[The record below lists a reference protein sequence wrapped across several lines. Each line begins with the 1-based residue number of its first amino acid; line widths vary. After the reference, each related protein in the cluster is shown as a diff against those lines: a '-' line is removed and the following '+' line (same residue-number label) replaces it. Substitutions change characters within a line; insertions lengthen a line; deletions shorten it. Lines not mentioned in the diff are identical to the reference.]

1 MTDSWKVLGQGMLQV
16 NIVFNF
22 TVSYT
27 ELNCSVLIVTEMR
40 HLMLRIWVLGV
51 VMLSSRA
58 IDS

>member
-1 MTDSWKVLGQGMLQV
+1 MTDNWKVLGQDMLQV

-40 HLMLRIWVLGV
+40 RLMLRIWVLGV
-51 VMLSSRA
+51 VMLSSRV